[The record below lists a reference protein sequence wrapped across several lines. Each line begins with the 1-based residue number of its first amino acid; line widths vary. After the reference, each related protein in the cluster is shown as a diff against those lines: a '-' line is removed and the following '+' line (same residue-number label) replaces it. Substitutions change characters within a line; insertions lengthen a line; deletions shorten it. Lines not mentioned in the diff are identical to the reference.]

1 MYVSSD
7 GKRSYFSVPLNEVID
22 REKAGLSPVPEK
34 NGEDSLVFWLS
45 PNDLVYVPTE
55 DEMERGYV
63 DGELDRSRIYK
74 MVSSSGRQCFFV
86 PASVA
91 VSIVDKIEF
100 SVMNKMERA
109 TTGEMIKEICIP
121 IKVDRLGRVV
131 KFNGKLR

>member
-1 MYVSSD
+1 M
-7 GKRSYFSVPLNEVID
+7 
-22 REKAGLSPVPEK
+22 PEK